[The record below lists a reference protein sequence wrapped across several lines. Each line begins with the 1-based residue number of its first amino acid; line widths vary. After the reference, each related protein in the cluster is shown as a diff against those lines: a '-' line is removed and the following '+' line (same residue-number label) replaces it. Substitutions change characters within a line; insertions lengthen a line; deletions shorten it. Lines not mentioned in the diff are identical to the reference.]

1 LRDTL
6 SSLVAA
12 VVEEEVHGIE
22 VAVMLV
28 MLVNSNKQLLLSLQI
43 LVELDKLKVVTAAVE
58 AAVAAA
64 PMVEVVADQAKI
76 TPVVVEAAQG
86 VIPDMM

>member
-1 LRDTL
+1 
-6 SSLVAA
+6 
-12 VVEEEVHGIE
+12 
-22 VAVMLV
+22 MLV

-43 LVELDKLKVVTAAVE
+43 LVELDKLKVVTAVVE

>member
-1 LRDTL
+1 
-6 SSLVAA
+6 SLVAA

-43 LVELDKLKVVTAAVE
+43 LVELDKLKVVTAVVE